1 MSQSDGATAGAEGQ
15 LTCYECGELTPVEGG
30 PLCWVCRSKEKSQ
43 SPPAVSQATP
53 AGQGA
58 WSRPASAGGSSS
70 TLTTR
75 ERSLVQSAQSLGG
88 VANGVAIF
96 LLGLSLLAA
105 VVFVIVAFAVPDLF
119 AVALA
124 MGVLC
129 AFSGVMYWV
138 IFRLLGLVSEY
149 VAVRVSRLGSTND

>member
-1 MSQSDGATAGAEGQ
+1 MSQSDGAAAGAGGQ
-15 LTCYECGELTPVEGG
+15 LACYECGELTPVEGG
-30 PLCWVCRSKEKSQ
+30 PLCWVCRSKEEST
-43 SPPAVSQATP
+43 PPPTASQAEL
-53 AGQGA
+53 AGQGS
-58 WSRPASAGGSSS
+58 WSRPRVAGVSPSA
-70 TLTTR
+70 LTTR

-105 VVFVIVAFAVPDLF
+105 VVFIIVAFAAPDLF

-138 IFRLLGLVSEY
+138 VFRLLGLISEY
-149 VAVRVSRLGSTND
+149 VAVRVSRLGSSND

>member
-1 MSQSDGATAGAEGQ
+1 MSQSDGAAAGAEGQ
-15 LTCYECGELTPVEGG
+15 LACYECGEMTPVEGG
-30 PLCWVCRSKEKSQ
+30 PLCWVCRSKETP
-43 SPPAVSQATP
+43 PPASTASPVGTAD
-53 AGQGA
+53 QGA
-58 WSRPASAGGSSS
+58 WSRPVSPGGTHSSLS
-70 TLTTR
+70 TR
-75 ERSLVQSAQSLGG
+75 ERSLIQSAQSLGG

-96 LLGLSLLAA
+96 LFGLSLLAA
-105 VVFVIVAFAVPDLF
+105 VVFIIVAFAVPDLF

-129 AFSGVMYWV
+129 VFSGVMYWV